1 MTKRNT
7 TANTKKNQLK
17 NRLLCGVGYNTGGEH
32 AVVLNGKDV
41 PAYITWRN
49 MIQRCYG
56 EDRMPKNKSYSGC
69 TVSSDFHDYQD
80 FAEWYVNHEY
90 YGLGYCLDKDI
101 INSGNKIYSPETCC
115 LVPMEIN
122 NLFIDRR
129 GDRGELPIGVT
140 HHPKTGKFVSRV
152 STNEGRIYLGL
163 FKTPNEAHNA
173 YIEFKEAY
181 VKKIANKWRDKI
193 DERVYKSIMSWTA

>member
-1 MTKRNT
+1 MTKRNI
-7 TANTKKNQLK
+7 TANTKNNQLK
-17 NRLLCGVGYNTGGEH
+17 NRLLCGVGFNTGGKH
-32 AVVLNGKDV
+32 PVVVNNKNHT
-41 PAYITWRN
+41 PYIVWSN
-49 MIQRCYG
+49 MIKRCYG
-56 EDRMPKNKSYSGC
+56 NSGRPKDASYKDC
-69 TVSSDFHDYQD
+69 YVSSEFHDYQY

-101 INSGNKIYSPETCC
+101 INSGNKIYSPKTCC

-140 HHPKTGKFVSRV
+140 HHQKTGRFMSRV

-163 FKTPNEAHNA
+163 FETPNEAHNA
-173 YIEFKEAY
+173 YVEFKEAY

-193 DERVYKSIMSWTA
+193 DERVYKSVMSWTA